1 VPFERKDEP
10 ATIPRVNQIYIITK
24 FSPWCTTIANE
35 KGVTMADVCTT
46 VWKDYTDNNVTEAEF
61 NFLPQRIQ
69 EQMKRAAV
77 NNLATSQPNPGSW
90 YHHQAPPSRFRRVDW
105 LRERIYFEGLRKDDD
120 YVQSRLG
127 FKAPNIFVMD
137 LVP

>member
-1 VPFERKDEP
+1 
-10 ATIPRVNQIYIITK
+10 
-24 FSPWCTTIANE
+24 
-35 KGVTMADVCTT
+35 MADVCTT
-46 VWKDYTDNNVTEAEF
+46 VWKDYTDNHVTEAELAS
-61 NFLPQRIQ
+61 LPSRVQ
-69 EQMKRAAV
+69 EQVKRAAL
-77 NNLATSQPNPGSW
+77 NNLAFSQTNPSGW
-90 YHHQAPPSRFRRVDW
+90 YHPPAPPSRFKRVDW

>member
-1 VPFERKDEP
+1 MFVQPSGKSKHTRSIL
-10 ATIPRVNQIYIITK
+10 ATLRFQTCI
-24 FSPWCTTIANE
+24 S
-35 KGVTMADVCTT
+35 
-46 VWKDYTDNNVTEAEF
+46 YTDNHVTEAEF

-90 YHHQAPPSRFRRVDW
+90 YHHQAPPSRYRRVGAFYFSHIYAFLFLIFVQDW